1 MERVSVEERI
11 RRAEERYY
19 RTKESINAK
28 DNIYKS
34 PRSDEKNINNQNK
47 NLKDINNKIKRK
59 IYKKLVVNICICLM
73 IYGAFYQIT
82 INQNMF
88 SEDFTNKAKEI
99 LDKDINFLHMFSTI
113 KSNINTFF
121 NQLELQSD
129 TNKENQNTNTE
140 NNTNNENQ
148 NNNTENGTNN
158 ESSNNSTENNESVNN
173 LDNIQNNNENIGGAV
188 EGENNI
194 DGTEQNVNTVSEN
207 SNEQTENNEEIVEL
221 SQMEKDANYIKENVS
236 IIKPVNGTISSKY
249 GLRNPTTPSVPKDHK
264 GTDIAAVTGTK
275 IVSATDGKVILK
287 SSEGDYG
294 KHLKIQIGEVV
305 LIYAHCNDLYVN
317 EGDEIKQ
324 GQEIAEVGSTGNTT
338 GPHLHFEIRY
348 QNRYV
353 DPEMIL
359 NLS

>member
-113 KSNINTFF
+113 KTNINTFF

-140 NNTNNENQ
+140 NKASLYGLDMDNSIENNLENKVKNTTENTTNTNEINR
-148 NNNTENGTNN
+148 NNI
-158 ESSNNSTENNESVNN
+158 S
-173 LDNIQNNNENIGGAV
+173 ENIV
-188 EGENNI
+188 NQI
-194 DGTEQNVNTVSEN
+194 D
-207 SNEQTENNEEIVEL
+207 
-221 SQMEKDANYIKENVS
+221 
-236 IIKPVNGTISSKY
+236 
-249 GLRNPTTPSVPKDHK
+249 
-264 GTDIAAVTGTK
+264 
-275 IVSATDGKVILK
+275 
-287 SSEGDYG
+287 
-294 KHLKIQIGEVV
+294 
-305 LIYAHCNDLYVN
+305 
-317 EGDEIKQ
+317 
-324 GQEIAEVGSTGNTT
+324 
-338 GPHLHFEIRY
+338 
-348 QNRYV
+348 
-353 DPEMIL
+353 
-359 NLS
+359 

>member
-34 PRSDEKNINNQNK
+34 PRSDEKNINN
-47 NLKDINNKIKRK
+47 KIKRK

-82 INQNMF
+82 INQSMF

-148 NNNTENGTNN
+148 NNNTENGINN

-353 DPEMIL
+353 DPEMVL